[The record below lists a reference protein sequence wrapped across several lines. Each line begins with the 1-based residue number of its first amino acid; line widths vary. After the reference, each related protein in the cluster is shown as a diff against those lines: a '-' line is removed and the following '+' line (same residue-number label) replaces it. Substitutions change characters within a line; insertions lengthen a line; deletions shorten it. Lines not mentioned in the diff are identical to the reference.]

1 MEKVMGKVSSGIK
14 TGKQDTKMKIFFIA
28 LSGVRDRT
36 IQTRD
41 FFVCVRLKDGERIFF
56 KDYWIEKLKLYCKGY
71 FVNERQERIERTRT
85 IDFPTAS

>member
-41 FFVCVRLKDGERIFF
+41 FFVCAIKGWRAHFF
-56 KDYWIEKLKLYCKGY
+56 KDYWIKYCCNR
-71 FVNERQERIERTRT
+71 VN
-85 IDFPTAS
+85 

>member
-41 FFVCVRLKDGERIFF
+41 FFCV
-56 KDYWIEKLKLYCKGY
+56 
-71 FVNERQERIERTRT
+71 
-85 IDFPTAS
+85 